1 MPLHHNKVNKSSTIQ
16 NDTRPSENQNPK
28 ARNVIYKLMEKS
40 NVSNRILEKSYR
52 ILNFYTFHI
61 GLKGVGQP
69 RGCAPC

>member
-1 MPLHHNKVNKSSTIQ
+1 MIQ

-40 NVSNRILEKSYR
+40 NGSNRILEKTYR
-52 ILNFYTFHI
+52 ILTFYAFHI
-61 GLKGVGQP
+61 GAKGLGQP